1 MPVLRASIFREIRMR
16 SFSLLHEGYGMTVRL
31 HSRFAETATRAGQAG
46 ACASA
51 EGPATGPRQPLAAIL
66 RFVGATCGTT
76 AVEFAIVAAPF
87 IALLMAILQ
96 VGVVFFAQQVLQTA
110 TNQAAR
116 LIMTGQAQTGN
127 MTAAQFQQTICTDA
141 TSLFNCSGIFVN
153 VQTFSTFSGVSMT
166 NPVQNGTFSNSNLQ
180 YTPGGSGD
188 IVVAQVFYQWPVYLG
203 PLGFNIS
210 NLNNNKLLLV
220 GTAAFRNE
228 P

>member
-1 MPVLRASIFREIRMR
+1 MNLRPRSHCGESASHAER
-16 SFSLLHEGYGMTVRL
+16 GDVRPNAQ
-31 HSRFAETATRAGQAG
+31 SSADGAGR
-46 ACASA
+46 
-51 EGPATGPRQPLAAIL
+51 PFAAIL
-66 RFVGATCGTT
+66 RFAVATRAAT

-96 VGVVFFAQQVLQTA
+96 VGVVFIAQQVLQTA

-116 LIMTGQAQTGN
+116 LIMTGQAQNGN

-153 VQTFSTFSGVSMT
+153 VQTFSSFSGVAMT
-166 NPVQNGTFSNSNLQ
+166 NPVQNGTFSNTNLQ

-228 P
+228 PY

>member
-1 MPVLRASIFREIRMR
+1 MQKRGISIAQEIDMSVRLKSDCAETGPCARSQSMR
-16 SFSLLHEGYGMTVRL
+16 SVVGTSTVDAKRPL
-31 HSRFAETATRAGQAG
+31 VALRSFAGATRAA
-46 ACASA
+46 
-51 EGPATGPRQPLAAIL
+51 
-66 RFVGATCGTT
+66 T

-96 VGVVFFAQQVLQTA
+96 IGVVFIAQQVLQTA

-116 LIMTGQAQTGN
+116 LIMTGQAQSGN
-127 MTAAQFQQTICTDA
+127 MTAAQFQQTVCTDA
-141 TSLFNCSGIFVN
+141 TSLFSCSGIFVN
-153 VQTFSTFSGVSMT
+153 VQTFSSFSGVAMT
-166 NPVQNGTFSNSNLQ
+166 NPVQNGTFSNANLQ

-210 NLNNNKLLLV
+210 NLNGNKLLLV

-228 P
+228 PY

>member
-1 MPVLRASIFREIRMR
+1 MRFGFGEIRMPR
-16 SFSLLHEGYGMTVRL
+16 CSISTLHKGTRMTVRL
-31 HSRFAETATRAGQAG
+31 HSDFAETASRAEREGVRAIGDDLAAG
-46 ACASA
+46 
-51 EGPATGPRQPLAAIL
+51 PTQPFAAIL
-66 RFVGATCGTT
+66 RFGSATRGTT

-96 VGVVFFAQQVLQTA
+96 IGVVFIAQQVLQTA
-110 TNQAAR
+110 TNQASR
-116 LIMTGQAQTGN
+116 LIMTGQAQNGN

-153 VQTFSTFSGVSMT
+153 VQTFSSFSGVAMT
-166 NPVQNGTFSNSNLQ
+166 NPVKNGTFSNANLQ

-228 P
+228 PY